1 MKKLLLIL
9 FSIALFTSCS
19 EDDDAN
25 GDDKILGTLYAVEIT
40 NPPIPGLVLSDC
52 NQNSNITFNADSST
66 SSEFYSEIDGNCEI
80 EDTSES
86 TWSKSNDIYTF
97 TIPFEGIG
105 QLNGTADFN
114 GDTFIFTPIASPETS
129 IVFEK

>member
-25 GDDKILGTLYAVEIT
+25 GNDKILGTWYAVEIT

>member
-1 MKKLLLIL
+1 MKKLFLIL

-25 GDDKILGTLYAVEIT
+25 GDDKILGTWYAVEIT

-52 NQNSNITFNADSST
+52 NQNSNITFNSDFTT
-66 SSEFYSEIDGNCEI
+66 SSEFHSEVEGNCEV
-80 EDTSES
+80 ENTSES
-86 TWSKSNDIYTF
+86 TWSKSNNIYTF

>member
-1 MKKLLLIL
+1 MKKLFLLL

-25 GDDKILGTLYAVEIT
+25 GDDKILGTWYAVEIT

-52 NQNSNITFNADSST
+52 NQNSNITFNEDSST

-105 QLNGTADFN
+105 QLNGTVDFN